1 VGTFSNNQ
9 KADRKMI
16 VVPKEHITEYI
27 PQRNPIVMI
36 DTLNYCEGDVT
47 KTSFEIRNDNI
58 FVKDGILHEPGIIE
72 NIAQTA
78 AMKAGYEVKKNGA
91 QPLIGF
97 IGAIKDLVIY
107 KLPEVGDVLE
117 TTVTIKMEVMGITL
131 VEGFSVCNGNKI
143 ASCEMKIFI
152 QNPELINE

>member
-1 VGTFSNNQ
+1 MNAGQDNYMKN
-9 KADRKMI
+9 I
-16 VVPKEHITEYI
+16 LVPKEHITEYI

-36 DTLNYCEGDVT
+36 DTLNYCDGSVT
-47 KTSFEIRNDNI
+47 ATNFEIRENNI

-78 AMKAGYEVKKNGA
+78 AAKAGYEVKKNGA
-91 QPLIGF
+91 EPLIGF

-117 TTVTIKMEVMGITL
+117 TTVTVKMEVMGITL
-131 VEGFSVCNGNKI
+131 VEGVSSCGGNKI

-152 QNPELINE
+152 QKPEQLNE

>member
-1 VGTFSNNQ
+1 
-9 KADRKMI
+9 MI
-16 VVPKEHITEYI
+16 LVTKEHITEYI

-36 DTLNYCEGDVT
+36 DTLNYCEVSVT
-47 KTSFEIRNDNI
+47 TTNFEIRENTI

-78 AMKAGYEVKKNGA
+78 AAKAGYEVKKHGA
-91 QPLIGF
+91 EPLIGF

-117 TTVTIKMEVMGITL
+117 TTVTVKMEVMGITL
-131 VEGFSVCNGNKI
+131 VEGVSSCGGNKI

-152 QNPELINE
+152 QKPEQLNE